1 MCTYTLLTWGI
12 AGAGAVVSALQQQHI
27 DLREFHTTVSK
38 WIAEIHRDV
47 KQDGYISSTPVSLSG
62 KKLIE
67 LRDHCMSRSTEMA
80 SIRMHTRQTRTT
92 AWHILRRFLYFLGEG
107 FLPILLAVTVGAYI
121 YLLYQPSALQQQQ
134 QQQSTA
140 PVPWYSP
147 QQFAII
153 SGELVGAVLGTI
165 KTFGSTALDT
175 TTGIP
180 NVLSKVQLWTFTLC
194 ATWLVYVA
202 TLPCTGLLV
211 RARTASE
218 KREKV
223 QMLQFDFAHEYKN
236 RVEQA
241 LYITLTRPIL
251 ETMEHLLAS
260 SSQTA
265 SADDQQSIM
274 RVAGTYSTNYE
285 LLYYSMLSQLEMR
298 IRSMDTASLLRAVP
312 QNAQFMTLL
321 YRLIR
326 ESEDE
331 FARNLMVFHQG
342 LTDVSGQMKTALM
355 DTLYDAYSTTQKEV
369 VKPAVNMLLL

>member
-1 MCTYTLLTWGI
+1 M
-12 AGAGAVVSALQQQHI
+12 AGAVSVVASALTLQQQHI

-47 KQDGYISSTPVSLSG
+47 KQDGYISPNPVSLSG

-92 AWHILRRFLYFLGEG
+92 AWHILRRFLHFLGEG
-107 FLPILLAVTVGAYI
+107 FLPVLLAVTVGAYI
-121 YLLYQPSALQQQQ
+121 YLLYQPSALQQKQPQ
-134 QQQSTA
+134 T
-140 PVPWYSP
+140 PPTLIPWYSP
-147 QQFAII
+147 QQLAII

-211 RARTASE
+211 RARTTSE

-223 QMLQFDFAHEYKN
+223 QMLQSDFAHEYKN

-265 SADDQQSIM
+265 SADDQQGIM

-285 LLYYSMLSQLEMR
+285 LLYYSMMSQLEMR

-312 QNAQFMTLL
+312 QNAQFMRLL
-321 YRLIR
+321 YQLIR

-369 VKPAVNMLLL
+369 LKPAVNMLLI

>member
-1 MCTYTLLTWGI
+1 MCTYTLLTWGM

-107 FLPILLAVTVGAYI
+107 FLPVLLAVTVGAYI
-121 YLLYQPSALQQQQ
+121 YLLYQPSALQQQ

-223 QMLQFDFAHEYKN
+223 QILQSDFAHEYKN

-355 DTLYDAYSTTQKEV
+355 DTLCNAYSTVKKEV
-369 VKPAVNMLLL
+369 VASTGNMLLL